1 MNFDTPFVEYLII
14 GSHTFSWILLLL
26 WSVFKIPMKS
36 LGDIDA
42 GAALLLL
49 PVVYLFGMLF
59 DSLYQ
64 GLLNKQRI
72 KIRNRI
78 IEYPKYKDELMA
90 LESPTLYA
98 AYEVRMRRIRVI
110 GAAIFNWPL
119 LAISLLI
126 NLGLSNIGQVIFIA
140 LSTILLVLASIIT
153 WRGLFER
160 AYDFRKSAIDEIR
173 NKVKSE
179 QKSMKK

>member
-14 GSHTFSWILLLL
+14 GTHTFSWILLTI
-26 WSVFKIPMKS
+26 WSFLKIPLKT
-36 LGDIDA
+36 LGHIDA
-42 GAALLLL
+42 AIALLLL
-49 PVVYLFGMLF
+49 PIIYLLGMLF

-64 GLLNKQRI
+64 GLLNRERL

-78 IEYPKYKDELMA
+78 IEYPKYKDELIA

-119 LAISLLI
+119 LAISILL
-126 NLGLSNIGQVIFIA
+126 NIGLRDTGHVVFIL
-140 LSTILLVLASIIT
+140 LSTLLFTTASIIT

-173 NKVKSE
+173 NKANPDRKT
-179 QKSMKK
+179 KK

>member
-14 GSHTFSWILLLL
+14 GTHTFSWILLVI
-26 WSVFKIPMKS
+26 WSFLKLPLKT
-36 LGDIDA
+36 LGNIDA
-42 GAALLLL
+42 AIALLLL
-49 PVVYLFGMLF
+49 PIIYLFGMLF

-64 GLLNKQRI
+64 GLLNKERL

-78 IEYPKYKDELMA
+78 IEYSKYKDELIA
-90 LESPTLYA
+90 LESATLYA

-119 LAISLLI
+119 LAISILL
-126 NLGLSNIGQVIFIA
+126 NLGFRDTGKVVFIILAA
-140 LSTILLVLASIIT
+140 LLLTIASIIT

-173 NKVKSE
+173 NKTKSARKISK
-179 QKSMKK
+179 Q